1 MKKRKNENKLTSYNR
16 NGLPDNFKLNNEFLE
31 AFEILENTKKHI
43 FITGKAGTGKSTL
56 LKFCKLNTAKK
67 TVVLASTGIAA
78 LNVGGLTIHSF
89 FRFPPKLIKK
99 DVIRRIRNSN
109 TIKQIDTIIID
120 EVSMVRADLMDGIDY
135 SLRINREN
143 MKIPFGGVQMVFF
156 GDLFQLPPVV
166 EKDVKE
172 YLNENYDS
180 PYFFGSKVFKETK
193 IKYIELNKIF
203 RQKDKKFI
211 DLLNRIRNKNE
222 IGKALTLLNDRVDCR
237 KTEIN
242 RHWVILTTTNSK
254 ASDINNEKLSKL
266 SGKEYNYEAKIV
278 GELDEKAY
286 PTERS
291 LKLKKDAQIILIM
304 NDPQRRW
311 MNGTISQIAGLSRD
325 SIQISIDDYTYEVPK
340 VTWEKIAYKYNAE
353 KKEIEEKTI
362 GTFEQYP
369 LRLAWAITIH
379 RSQGQTFNNV
389 FIDIGHG
396 AFTHGQVYVALSRC
410 TSLEGIILKKPISE
424 SDIIFDKRIYE
435 FRDKYLEI

>member
-1 MKKRKNENKLTSYNR
+1 MSYNR

-31 AFEILENTKKHI
+31 AFEILENTNNHI

-56 LKFCKLNTAKK
+56 LKFFKLNTAKK

-89 FRFPPKLIKK
+89 FRFPPKLIIK
-99 DVIRRIRNSN
+99 DVIRRIRNRN

-135 SLRINREN
+135 ALRINREN

-242 RHWVILTTTNSK
+242 RHRVILTTTNSK

-266 SGKEYNYEAKIV
+266 SDKEYNYEAKIV
-278 GELDEKAY
+278 GELGEKSY

-325 SIQISIDDYTYEVPK
+325 SIQIAIDDYTYEVPK
-340 VTWEKIAYKYNAE
+340 VTWQKIAYKYNAE

-369 LRLAWAITIH
+369 LKLAWAITIH